1 MESHDETIFYIM
13 ISCDIYVINTQF
25 VVRTIIYHLIV
36 KTETLRMNE
45 RANDLFSE
53 NVTQFPNLILEKI
66 ARWRRSCTMN
76 SATHWYC
83 DVFGVKNCQNDV

>member
-1 MESHDETIFYIM
+1 M
-13 ISCDIYVINTQF
+13 ICHQHNTQF

-53 NVTQFPNLILEKI
+53 NVTQFPNQILEKI
-66 ARWRRSCTMN
+66 EVETKLYYELYDAM
-76 SATHWYC
+76 
-83 DVFGVKNCQNDV
+83 VL